1 MLIEEW
7 FEEWF
12 ACTVRYTQVSTYYV
26 GDSETYITIEM
37 IEMTALKIWSPLFLP
52 GLAWL
57 DLN

>member
-1 MLIEEW
+1 MYCAIYLGIYIL
-7 FEEWF
+7 
-12 ACTVRYTQVSTYYV
+12 C

-52 GLAWL
+52 ASAWL